1 MLLRIDF
8 EAFIKNNQPVDLR
21 IDPQHDSNLDYIEKV
36 NVNFASQYHHN
47 ITNSLVGSTGQRGQN
62 GLLSLIREDLGETG
76 QVASSFTF
84 LVFIFSYHCS
94 HSFRSDGNFFLFIID
109 YCTGF

>member
-8 EAFIKNNQPVDLR
+8 EAFIKNNQPIDLR

-47 ITNSLVGSTGQRGQN
+47 ITNSLVGSTGQRGQD
-62 GLLSLIREDLGETG
+62 GVLSLIREDLGETG

-84 LVFIFSYHCS
+84 
-94 HSFRSDGNFFLFIID
+94 RSDGTLLFLILIVYGYPLEVFSTEKLI
-109 YCTGF
+109 